1 VVSRFLAVLM
11 ALGFLMGAAGT
22 TTANEAD
29 VHVAGVIVDY
39 GDGTVS
45 YAWIPFTDDKLTG
58 LDLLRKSGLPL
69 LTIGFGGLGD
79 GVCKIETTGCDVS
92 ACRKRLCQT
101 ADRTSPYWQYL
112 RRGSD
117 GLWKTQ
123 ALGGSGSTV
132 HNGDVDLWIWAPGD
146 SQPTTPVLT
155 LAEVAERAGVDRAVQ
170 SHPADATGPYVHTI
184 GALRRQAS
192 SFSAQSTDYLLAAAI
207 LVALAGLGGGA
218 IWRVRRPKP

>member
-1 VVSRFLAVLM
+1 MISRFLTVVV
-11 ALGFLMGAAGT
+11 ALGILLSAVAT

-29 VHVAGVIVDY
+29 VHAAGVIVDY

-45 YAWIPFTDDKLTG
+45 YAWIPFTEDKLSG

-112 RRGSD
+112 QRGSD

-132 HNGDVDLWIWAPGD
+132 HNGDVDLWVWAPGD
-146 SQPTTPVLT
+146 SQPTTPVLS
-155 LAEVAERAGVDRAVQ
+155 LAEVAERAGVDPVTQ
-170 SHPADATGPYVHTI
+170 SHPADATRSFVNTI
-184 GALRRQAS
+184 GALRGQAP
-192 SFSAQSTDYLLAAAI
+192 SFSAQSTNYLLATAI

-218 IWRVRRPKP
+218 IWRVRHPKP